1 MDLRTWITIV
11 IILILLGVLFYLRTK
26 RQGEEAKANVV
37 EEKPMSMEENNME
50 GETSEED
57 RRE

>member
-37 EEKPMSMEENNME
+37 GEKPMTMEEE
-50 GETSEED
+50 GPEREVLEED
-57 RRE
+57 RKE